1 MAYKTDISVGAPPL
15 LWSNVQQAF
24 DEINQNFLELAIALG
39 DQLDLAPLQFTNL
52 ETSIT
57 PTNSNE
63 FSLGSA
69 SKTWKSLYVAE
80 WFDIPG
86 NQLNGVWLGDAQ
98 IKGTGTTIDLPA
110 NSTVNGQLIINPANT
125 SFKTISV
132 PSADNIVADSFTDTL
147 TIVPSSGIII
157 TTNAGTDT
165 LTITNDG
172 VRTIQGSTYIGVSA
186 PKGDNV
192 TLTNLGVTNLQAGAG
207 ISLNNTTGT
216 VEITNSGIRGITS
229 GGGGIT
235 VFIDPSTRI
244 ASIGNATPTTRSFA
258 TIKVTGQTDLEAD
271 SATDVLRVEGGYG
284 ISVSTSE
291 NILPGLT
298 EEQLTISFDNRV
310 DIVGSVFADNS
321 SILVDSVSGIIY
333 GNVRAT
339 TLRTEDTAIALGASA
354 GLTAQGANGVA
365 IGNLAGET
373 NQGQRGVAI
382 GFQAAGVDQG
392 ARSIA
397 IGQSAGYNTQGAN
410 GIAIGESAGQGN
422 QGADAIS
429 IGRTAGIT
437 SQGINA
443 VAIGQNAGGTSQGG
457 NAVSIGSQAGATS
470 QGSIA
475 VAIGQ
480 NAGETSQGS
489 SGVAIGYYAGKD
501 SQDAGAVAIGYV
513 AAQVTQGQAGVAIG
527 WGAAQTNQGDYAIAI
542 GYRAGFVNQHASSI
556 VLNGSGALLNT
567 TGTGFYV
574 NPVRS
579 TANGTPLMYDTAT
592 NEIYYSSVLEFVG
605 SRISTTDSSGITVDV
620 TTTFNTQVN
629 IEGTLTVN
637 DGITGYISL
646 NELKS
651 VVASSIDFA
660 DFQTKIAAL

>member
-80 WFDIPG
+80 WFNIPG

-98 IKGTGTTIDLPA
+98 IRGTGTTIDLPA
-110 NSTVNGQLIINPANT
+110 NSTVNGQLIINPSNT

-147 TIVPSSGIII
+147 TIVPNNGIII

-207 ISLNNTTGT
+207 ISLNNTIGT

-284 ISVSTSE
+284 INVSTSE
-291 NILPGLT
+291 NIVPGLT

-333 GNVRAT
+333 GDVRAT
-339 TLRTEDTAIALGASA
+339 TLRTAEARISLGDGAGSATSGTAIAIGSSA
-354 GLTAQGANGVA
+354 GSANQSATGL
-365 IGNLAGET
+365 G
-373 NQGQRGVAI
+373 I
-382 GFQAAGVDQG
+382 GFRAAQTDQG
-392 ARSIA
+392 TS
-397 IGQSAGYNTQGAN
+397 
-410 GIAIGESAGQGN
+410 GIAIGTDAG
-422 QGADAIS
+422 
-429 IGRTAGIT
+429 RT
-437 SQGINA
+437 SQGNIA
-443 VAIGQNAGGTSQGG
+443 VAIGTDAGETSQGTSSVAIG
-457 NAVSIGSQAGATS
+457 DAAGRTSQGNNAVSIGSQAGMTS

-480 NAGETSQGS
+480 NAGEISQGS

-501 SQDAGAVAIGYV
+501 SQDTGAVAIGYV
-513 AAQVTQGQAGVAIG
+513 AAQVTQGTAGVAVG
-527 WGAAQTNQGDYAIAI
+527 WGAGQTNQGDYAIAI

-574 NPVRS
+574 NPIRS
-579 TANGTPLMYDTAT
+579 NSTGRPLIYDTAT
-592 NEIYYSSVLEFVG
+592 SELSYSSVLEFVG

-651 VVASSIDFA
+651 VVAASTDFG
-660 DFQTKIAAL
+660 DFQLRIAALV